1 MGGIF
6 ILILYIILGVIIGAW
21 LFEDCRPLKRIWLGG
36 VIGMMLM
43 MWSHVPF
50 SFFMGFTVW
59 SHMLGLVFSAAICT
73 VIVFLKSGGKTHSID
88 GRGIAGRWLVPLNKN
103 EVIMAVSVT
112 TLMLVSVVLLF
123 NHILVEIDGAYYTG
137 QCTYGDMNMHLGF
150 ISSIA
155 RQGMFPPTYS
165 IMAGEPLNYPFLCD
179 SISSSM
185 MLFGASLRCAYIAP
199 MIFAFMWVY
208 TGCWYIAEAILER
221 VGRVWLAFTLFFLD
235 GGFGII
241 YFLDNLKGEDK
252 SNFTR
257 IFTAF
262 YETPTNYVNSD
273 RYVLAANGSDFVAVK
288 GYSNI
293 RWTNIIADMLLPQR
307 ATLFG
312 WMCLFAVLYLLYM
325 AVFKDKKQ
333 YFIIAG
339 IMGGLLPMIH
349 THSYFALGLI
359 AICWIIY
366 SCVKKRFNKEIIMS
380 WLSFGAPA
388 LALSV
393 PQLLKWDV

>member
-179 SISSSM
+179 SISS
-185 MLFGASLRCAYIAP
+185 P
-199 MIFAFMWVY
+199 
-208 TGCWYIAEAILER
+208 
-221 VGRVWLAFTLFFLD
+221 
-235 GGFGII
+235 
-241 YFLDNLKGEDK
+241 
-252 SNFTR
+252 
-257 IFTAF
+257 
-262 YETPTNYVNSD
+262 
-273 RYVLAANGSDFVAVK
+273 
-288 GYSNI
+288 
-293 RWTNIIADMLLPQR
+293 
-307 ATLFG
+307 
-312 WMCLFAVLYLLYM
+312 
-325 AVFKDKKQ
+325 
-333 YFIIAG
+333 
-339 IMGGLLPMIH
+339 
-349 THSYFALGLI
+349 
-359 AICWIIY
+359 
-366 SCVKKRFNKEIIMS
+366 
-380 WLSFGAPA
+380 
-388 LALSV
+388 
-393 PQLLKWDV
+393 